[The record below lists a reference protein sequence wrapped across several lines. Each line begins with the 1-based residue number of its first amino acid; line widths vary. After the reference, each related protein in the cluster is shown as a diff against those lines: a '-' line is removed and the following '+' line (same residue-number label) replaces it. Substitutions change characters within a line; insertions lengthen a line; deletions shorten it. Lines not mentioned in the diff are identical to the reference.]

1 MFKRRIGG
9 VFVVVVE
16 DSLGEHAKKKL
27 FSHKKK
33 FSLLDDNK
41 G

>member
-1 MFKRRIGG
+1 LFRRRIGG

-16 DSLGEHAKKKL
+16 EDLGEHVHKKL
-27 FSHKKK
+27 FSQNKKI
-33 FSLLDDNK
+33 SLLDDNK

>member
-1 MFKRRIGG
+1 MFRRRI
-9 VFVVVVE
+9 VVVLLLE
-16 DSLGEHAKKKL
+16 DGLGEHAKKKL

-33 FSLLDDNK
+33 ISLLDDNK